1 MYLYNVN
8 PEEAKARILSLSAEL
23 NRHNDLYYI
32 QAKPEISDQAFDF
45 LLKELESLEA
55 QFPDFALLNSPS
67 KRVGGDITK
76 KFESV
81 RHEFPMLSLA
91 NTYSEEEIQEWAGR
105 ISKAGMEDLEFVCEL
120 KYDGVAIGLR
130 YEMGELVRAVT
141 RGDGEQGEDI
151 TANVRTIRTG
161 PLSLKGDFPDKFEIR
176 GEVFMPLAAFNN
188 LNEARDEAG
197 EERFA
202 NPRNTAAGTL
212 KLQDSAVVATRGL
225 DTFLYGVYGNDLS
238 FQSHMDAVKVAGSWG
253 FKIPSEAYGYISST
267 NTIAGVMDFIHY
279 WDEHRTELPFEI
291 DGIVI
296 KVNSYEH
303 QRRLGFTAK
312 SPRWAT
318 AFKFKAKQ
326 VQTRLL
332 SVDYQVGRTGAITP
346 VANLSPISLG
356 GTTVKRASLHN
367 ADQIEKLDLHLEDL
381 VYVEKGGEI
390 IPKIVGLDLA
400 KRLPNA
406 IPVGFI
412 THCPECHSLLVR
424 EEGEAQ
430 HFCPNQVSCP
440 PQVIGRIQHFV
451 SRKAMNIDG
460 IGEETVAQL
469 VNEGVIST
477 LADLYD
483 LTREPLLELDRMADK
498 SVDNLLAGIEAS
510 KQVPFERV
518 LFGLGIR
525 FVGETVAKKLA
536 YAFGTM
542 DTLQIATFEE
552 LLAVDEIGER
562 IANSLISFFKNQ
574 ESLQLITRL
583 KLHGLNMEVEKRAL
597 DSTVLEGKTLVVS
610 GVFDSFSRD
619 ELKHLIDING
629 GKNTGSVSAK
639 TDFLVAGEG
648 MGPSKLKK
656 ATDLGVTILSEEE
669 FKNLIGY
676 GK

>member
-1 MYLYNVN
+1 MYLYDVN
-8 PEEAKARILSLSAEL
+8 QEEAKAKILHLSAEL

-45 LLKELESLEA
+45 LLKELESLEDL
-55 QFPDFALLNSPS
+55 FPQFALPNSPS

-105 ISKAGMEDLEFVCEL
+105 ITKAGMEQLEFVCEL

-130 YEMGELVRAVT
+130 YEQGELVRAVT

-151 TANVRTIRTG
+151 TANVRTIRTI

-176 GEVFMPLAAFNN
+176 GEVFMPLEAFEK
-188 LNEARDEAG
+188 LNASRDEAG

-202 NPRNTAAGTL
+202 NPRNTTAGTL

-225 DTFLYGVYGNDLS
+225 DTFLYGVYGNDLP
-238 FQSHMDAVKVAGSWG
+238 FQSHVDAVKAAGSWG
-253 FKIPSEAYGYISST
+253 FKIPSEAHGYISST

-279 WDEHRTELPFEI
+279 WDEHRSELPFEI

-346 VANLSPISLG
+346 VANLTPISLG

-367 ADQIEKLDLHLEDL
+367 ADQIEKFDLHLDDL
-381 VYVEKGGEI
+381 VFVEKGGEI

-406 IPVGFI
+406 VPVGFI
-412 THCPECHSLLVR
+412 THCPECHSPLVR
-424 EEGEAQ
+424 EEGEAH

-483 LTREPLLELDRMADK
+483 LTREPLLALDRMADK

-510 KQVPFERV
+510 KKVPFERV

-574 ESLQLITRL
+574 ESLQLIARL

-619 ELKHLIDING
+619 ELKHLIDVNG

>member
-1 MYLYNVN
+1 VN

-55 QFPDFALLNSPS
+55 QFPDFALPNSPS

-151 TANVRTIRTG
+151 TANVRTIRTV

-188 LNEARDEAG
+188 LNEAREEAG

-225 DTFLYGVYGNDLS
+225 DTFLYGVYGNDLP

-253 FKIPSEAYGYISST
+253 FKIPSEAHGYISST

-381 VYVEKGGEI
+381 VCVEKGGEI

-469 VNEGVIST
+469 VNEGVITT

-483 LTREPLLELDRMADK
+483 LTREPLLALDRMADK

-574 ESLQLITRL
+574 ESLQLIARL

>member
-1 MYLYNVN
+1 MYLYDVN

-32 QAKPEISDQAFDF
+32 QAKPEITDQAFDF

-55 QFPDFALLNSPS
+55 SFPDFALPNSPS

-105 ISKAGMEDLEFVCEL
+105 ITKAGMEQLEFVCEL

-130 YEMGELVRAVT
+130 YEQGELVRAVT

-151 TANVRTIRTG
+151 TANVRTIRTV

-176 GEVFMPLAAFNN
+176 GEVFMPLNAFET
-188 LNEARDEAG
+188 LNASRDEAG

-202 NPRNTAAGTL
+202 NPRNTTAGTL
-212 KLQDSAVVATRGL
+212 KLQDSAMVATRGL
-225 DTFLYGVYGNDLS
+225 DTFLYGVYGNDLP
-238 FQSHMDAVKVAGSWG
+238 FNSHMDAVKAAGSWG
-253 FKIPSEAYGYISST
+253 FKIPSEAHGYISST
-267 NTIAGVMDFIHY
+267 NNIAGVMDFIHY

-367 ADQIEKLDLHLEDL
+367 ADQIEKFDLHLDDL
-381 VYVEKGGEI
+381 VFVEKGGEI

-400 KRLPNA
+400 KRLPSA
-406 IPVGFI
+406 RPVGFI
-412 THCPECHSLLVR
+412 THCPECHSHLVR
-424 EEGEAQ
+424 EEGEAH
-430 HFCPNQVSCP
+430 HFCPNQDSCP

-469 VNEGVIST
+469 VNEVVIST

-483 LTREPLLELDRMADK
+483 LTREPLLALDRMADK
-498 SVDNLLAGIEAS
+498 SVDNLLAGVEAS

-574 ESLQLITRL
+574 ESLQLSARL
-583 KLHGLNMEVEKRAL
+583 KLHGLNMEVEKRTL
-597 DSTVLEGKTLVVS
+597 DSTVLEGKILVVS
-610 GVFDSFSRD
+610 GVFNSFSRD
-619 ELKHLIDING
+619 ELKHLIDVNG

-656 ATDLGVTILSEEE
+656 ATDLGVTILSEEV

>member
-1 MYLYNVN
+1 VN

-55 QFPDFALLNSPS
+55 QFPDFALPNSPS

-151 TANVRTIRTG
+151 TANVRTIRTV

-225 DTFLYGVYGNDLS
+225 DTFLYGVYGNDLP
-238 FQSHMDAVKVAGSWG
+238 FQSHMDAVKAAGSWG
-253 FKIPSEAYGYISST
+253 FKIPSEAHGYISST

-279 WDEHRTELPFEI
+279 WDEHRSELPFEI

-381 VYVEKGGEI
+381 VCVEKGGEI

>member
-1 MYLYNVN
+1 MYLYDVN

-32 QAKPEISDQAFDF
+32 QAKPEITDQAFDF

-55 QFPDFALLNSPS
+55 SFPDFALPNSPS

-105 ISKAGMEDLEFVCEL
+105 ITKAGMEQLEFVCEL

-130 YEMGELVRAVT
+130 YEQGELVRAVT

-151 TANVRTIRTG
+151 TANVRTIRTV

-176 GEVFMPLAAFNN
+176 GEVFMPLNAFET
-188 LNEARDEAG
+188 LNASRDEAG

-202 NPRNTAAGTL
+202 NPRNTTAGTL
-212 KLQDSAVVATRGL
+212 KLQDSAMVATRGL
-225 DTFLYGVYGNDLS
+225 DTFLYGVYGNDLP
-238 FQSHMDAVKVAGSWG
+238 FNSHMDAVKAAGSWG
-253 FKIPSEAYGYISST
+253 FKIPSEAHGYISST
-267 NTIAGVMDFIHY
+267 NNIAGVMDFIHY

-367 ADQIEKLDLHLEDL
+367 ADQIEKFDLHLDDL
-381 VYVEKGGEI
+381 VFVEKGGEI

-400 KRLPNA
+400 KRLPSA
-406 IPVGFI
+406 RPVGFI
-412 THCPECHSLLVR
+412 THCPECHSPLVR
-424 EEGEAQ
+424 EEGEAH
-430 HFCPNQVSCP
+430 HFCPNQDSCP

-483 LTREPLLELDRMADK
+483 LTREPLLALDRMADK
-498 SVDNLLAGIEAS
+498 SVDNLLAGVEAS

-574 ESLQLITRL
+574 ESLQLIARL

-610 GVFDSFSRD
+610 GVFNSFSRD
-619 ELKHLIDING
+619 ELKHLIDVNG

>member
-1 MYLYNVN
+1 VYLYNVN

-55 QFPDFALLNSPS
+55 QFPDFALPNSPS

-151 TANVRTIRTG
+151 TANVRTIRTV

-381 VYVEKGGEI
+381 VFVEKGGEI

-574 ESLQLITRL
+574 ESLQLIARL

>member
-1 MYLYNVN
+1 MYLYDVN

-32 QAKPEISDQAFDF
+32 QAKPEITDQAFDF
-45 LLKELESLEA
+45 LLKELESLEGL
-55 QFPDFALLNSPS
+55 FPQFALPNSPS

-105 ISKAGMEDLEFVCEL
+105 ITKAGMEQLEFVCEL

-130 YEMGELVRAVT
+130 YEQGELVRAVT

-151 TANVRTIRTG
+151 TANVRTIRTV
-161 PLSLKGDFPDKFEIR
+161 PLSLKGNFPDKFEIR
-176 GEVFMPLAAFNN
+176 GEVFMPLNAFET
-188 LNEARDEAG
+188 LNASRDEAG

-202 NPRNTAAGTL
+202 NPRNTTAGTL
-212 KLQDSAVVATRGL
+212 KLQDSAMVATRGL
-225 DTFLYGVYGNDLS
+225 DTFLYGVYGNDLP
-238 FQSHMDAVKVAGSWG
+238 FNSHMDAVKAAGSWG
-253 FKIPSEAYGYISST
+253 FKIPSEAHGYISST
-267 NTIAGVMDFIHY
+267 NNIAGVMDFIHY
-279 WDEHRTELPFEI
+279 WDEHRSELPFEI

-367 ADQIEKLDLHLEDL
+367 ADQIEKFDLHLDDL
-381 VYVEKGGEI
+381 VFVEKGGEI

-400 KRLPNA
+400 KRLPSA
-406 IPVGFI
+406 RPVGFI
-412 THCPECHSLLVR
+412 THCPECHSPLVR
-424 EEGEAQ
+424 EEGEAH
-430 HFCPNQVSCP
+430 HFCPNQDSCP

-483 LTREPLLELDRMADK
+483 LTREPLLALDRMADK
-498 SVDNLLAGIEAS
+498 SVDNLLAGVEAS

-574 ESLQLITRL
+574 ESLQLIARL
-583 KLHGLNMEVEKRAL
+583 KLNGLNMEVEKRAL

-610 GVFDSFSRD
+610 GVFNSFSRD
-619 ELKHLIDING
+619 ELKHLIDVNG

>member
-1 MYLYNVN
+1 MYLYDVN
-8 PEEAKARILSLSAEL
+8 QEEAKAKILHLSAEL

-45 LLKELESLEA
+45 LLKELESLEDL
-55 QFPDFALLNSPS
+55 FPQFALPNSPS

-105 ISKAGMEDLEFVCEL
+105 ITKAGMEQLEFVCEL

-130 YEMGELVRAVT
+130 YEQGELVRAVT

-151 TANVRTIRTG
+151 TANVRTIRTI

-176 GEVFMPLAAFNN
+176 GEVFMPLEAFGK
-188 LNEARDEAG
+188 LNASRDEAG

-202 NPRNTAAGTL
+202 NPRNTTAGTL

-225 DTFLYGVYGNDLS
+225 DTFLYGVYGNDLP
-238 FQSHMDAVKVAGSWG
+238 FQSHVDAVKAAGSWG
-253 FKIPSEAYGYISST
+253 FKIPSEAHGYISST

-279 WDEHRTELPFEI
+279 WDEHRSELPFEI

-346 VANLSPISLG
+346 VANLTPISLG

-367 ADQIEKLDLHLEDL
+367 ADQIEKFDLHLDDL
-381 VYVEKGGEI
+381 VFVEKGGEI

-406 IPVGFI
+406 VPVGFI
-412 THCPECHSLLVR
+412 THCPECHSPLVR
-424 EEGEAQ
+424 EEGEAH

-469 VNEGVIST
+469 VNEGVILT

-483 LTREPLLELDRMADK
+483 LTREPLLSLDRMADK

-510 KQVPFERV
+510 KKVPFERV

-574 ESLQLITRL
+574 ESLQLIARL

-610 GVFDSFSRD
+610 GVFDSLSRD
-619 ELKHLIDING
+619 ELKHLIDVNG

>member
-1 MYLYNVN
+1 MYLYDVN

-32 QAKPEISDQAFDF
+32 QAKPEITDQAFDF

-55 QFPDFALLNSPS
+55 SFPDFALPNSPS

-105 ISKAGMEDLEFVCEL
+105 ITKAGMEQLEFVCEL

-130 YEMGELVRAVT
+130 YEQGELVRAVT

-151 TANVRTIRTG
+151 TANVRTIRTV

-176 GEVFMPLAAFNN
+176 GEVFMPLNAFET
-188 LNEARDEAG
+188 LNASRDEAG

-202 NPRNTAAGTL
+202 NPRNTTAGTL
-212 KLQDSAVVATRGL
+212 KLQDSAMVATRGL
-225 DTFLYGVYGNDLS
+225 DTFLYGVYGNDLP
-238 FQSHMDAVKVAGSWG
+238 FNSHMDAVKAAGSWG
-253 FKIPSEAYGYISST
+253 FKIPSEAHGYISST
-267 NTIAGVMDFIHY
+267 NNIAGVMDFIHY
-279 WDEHRTELPFEI
+279 WDEHRSELPFEI

-367 ADQIEKLDLHLEDL
+367 ADQIEKFDLHLDDL
-381 VYVEKGGEI
+381 VFVEKGGEI

-400 KRLPNA
+400 KRLPSA
-406 IPVGFI
+406 RPVGFI
-412 THCPECHSLLVR
+412 THCPECHSPLVR
-424 EEGEAQ
+424 EEGEAH
-430 HFCPNQVSCP
+430 HFCPNQDSCP

-483 LTREPLLELDRMADK
+483 LTREPLLALDRMADK
-498 SVDNLLAGIEAS
+498 SVDNLLAGVEAS

-542 DTLQIATFEE
+542 DKLQIATFEE

-574 ESLQLITRL
+574 ESLQLIARL

-610 GVFDSFSRD
+610 GVFNSFSRD
-619 ELKHLIDING
+619 ELKHLIDVNG

>member
-1 MYLYNVN
+1 MYLYDVN

-32 QAKPEISDQAFDF
+32 QAKPEITDQAFDF

-55 QFPDFALLNSPS
+55 SFPDFALPNSPS

-105 ISKAGMEDLEFVCEL
+105 ITKAGMEQLEFVCEL

-130 YEMGELVRAVT
+130 YEQGELVRAVT

-151 TANVRTIRTG
+151 TANVRTIRTV

-176 GEVFMPLAAFNN
+176 GEVFMPLNAFET
-188 LNEARDEAG
+188 LNASRDEAG

-202 NPRNTAAGTL
+202 NPRNTTAGTL
-212 KLQDSAVVATRGL
+212 KLQDSAIVATRGL
-225 DTFLYGVYGNDLS
+225 DTFLYGVYGNDLP
-238 FQSHMDAVKVAGSWG
+238 FNSHMDAVKAAGSWG
-253 FKIPSEAYGYISST
+253 FKIPSEAHGYISST
-267 NTIAGVMDFIHY
+267 NNIAGVMDFIHY

-367 ADQIEKLDLHLEDL
+367 ADQIEKFDLHLDDL
-381 VYVEKGGEI
+381 VFVEKGGEI

-400 KRLPNA
+400 KRLPSA
-406 IPVGFI
+406 RPVGFI
-412 THCPECHSLLVR
+412 THCPECHSPLVR
-424 EEGEAQ
+424 EEGEAH
-430 HFCPNQVSCP
+430 HFCPNQDSCP

-483 LTREPLLELDRMADK
+483 LTREPLLALDRMADK
-498 SVDNLLAGIEAS
+498 SVDNLLAGVEAS

-574 ESLQLITRL
+574 ESLQLIARL

-610 GVFDSFSRD
+610 GVFNSFSRD
-619 ELKHLIDING
+619 ELKHLIDVNG

>member
-1 MYLYNVN
+1 MYLYDVN

-32 QAKPEISDQAFDF
+32 QAKPEISDQEFDF

-55 QFPDFALLNSPS
+55 QFPDFALPNSPS

-151 TANVRTIRTG
+151 TANVRTIRTV

-188 LNEARDEAG
+188 LNEAREEAG

-225 DTFLYGVYGNDLS
+225 DTFLYGVYGNDLP
-238 FQSHMDAVKVAGSWG
+238 FQSHMDAVKAAGSWG
-253 FKIPSEAYGYISST
+253 FKIPSEAHGYISST

-279 WDEHRTELPFEI
+279 WDEHRSELPFEI

-483 LTREPLLELDRMADK
+483 LTREPLLALDRMADK

-583 KLHGLNMEVEKRAL
+583 KLHGLNMEVEKHAL

>member
-1 MYLYNVN
+1 MYLYRVN
-8 PEEAKARILSLSAEL
+8 PEEAKARIIHLSAEL

-45 LLKELESLEA
+45 LLKELESLEDL
-55 QFPDFALLNSPS
+55 FPQFALPNSPS

-105 ISKAGMEDLEFVCEL
+105 ITKAGMEQLEFVCEL

-130 YEMGELVRAVT
+130 YEQGELVRAVT

-151 TANVRTIRTG
+151 TANVRTIRTI

-176 GEVFMPLAAFNN
+176 GEVFMPLEAFEK
-188 LNEARDEAG
+188 LNASRDEAG

-202 NPRNTAAGTL
+202 NPRNTTAGTL

-225 DTFLYGVYGNDLS
+225 DTFLYGVYGNDLP
-238 FQSHMDAVKVAGSWG
+238 FQSHVDAVKAAGSWG
-253 FKIPSEAYGYISST
+253 FKIPSEAHGYISST

-279 WDEHRTELPFEI
+279 WDEHRSELPFEI

-346 VANLSPISLG
+346 VANLTPISLG

-367 ADQIEKLDLHLEDL
+367 ADQIEKFDLHLDDL
-381 VYVEKGGEI
+381 VFVEKGGEI

-406 IPVGFI
+406 VPVGFI
-412 THCPECHSLLVR
+412 THCPECHSPLVR
-424 EEGEAQ
+424 EEGEAH

-469 VNEGVIST
+469 VNEGVILT

-483 LTREPLLELDRMADK
+483 LTREPLLALDRMADK

-510 KQVPFERV
+510 KKVPFERV

-574 ESLQLITRL
+574 ESLQLIARL

-619 ELKHLIDING
+619 ELKHLIDVNG

>member
-1 MYLYNVN
+1 MN
-8 PEEAKARILSLSAEL
+8 PEEAKARIVHLSAEL

-45 LLKELESLEA
+45 LLKELESLEGL
-55 QFPDFALLNSPS
+55 FPQFALPNSPS

-105 ISKAGMEDLEFVCEL
+105 ISKAGLAELEFVCEL

-130 YEMGELVRAVT
+130 YEQGELVRAVT

-151 TANVRTIRTG
+151 TANVRTIRTI
-161 PLSLKGDFPDKFEIR
+161 PLSLKGAFPGKFEIR
-176 GEVFMPLAAFNN
+176 GEVFMPLDAFEK
-188 LNEARDEAG
+188 LNASRDEAG

-202 NPRNTAAGTL
+202 NPRNTTAGTL
-212 KLQDSAVVATRGL
+212 KLQDSAMVATRGL
-225 DTFLYGVYGNDLS
+225 DTFLYGVYGNDLP
-238 FQSHMDAVKVAGSWG
+238 FLSHLEAVKAAGSWG
-253 FKIPSEAYGYISST
+253 FKIPSEAHGYITST

-279 WDEHRTELPFEI
+279 WDEHRSELPFEI

-346 VANLSPISLG
+346 VANLTPISLG

-367 ADQIEKLDLHLEDL
+367 ADQIEKFDLYLDDL
-381 VYVEKGGEI
+381 VFVEKGGEI

-406 IPVGFI
+406 KPVGFI
-412 THCPECHSLLVR
+412 THCPECNTHLVR

-430 HFCPNQVSCP
+430 HFCPNQASCP

-460 IGEETVAQL
+460 IGEETVTQL
-469 VNEGVIST
+469 VKEGMILT
-477 LADLYD
+477 IADLYD
-483 LTREPLLELDRMADK
+483 LRREPLLALDRMADK

-574 ESLQLITRL
+574 ESLQLIARL

-619 ELKHLIDING
+619 ELKHLIDVNG

>member
-1 MYLYNVN
+1 MYLYRVN
-8 PEEAKARILSLSAEL
+8 PEEAKAKILHLSAEL

-45 LLKELESLEA
+45 LLKELESLEGL
-55 QFPDFALLNSPS
+55 FPQFALPNSPS

-105 ISKAGMEDLEFVCEL
+105 ITKAGMEQLEFVCEL

-130 YEMGELVRAVT
+130 YEQGELVRAVT

-151 TANVRTIRTG
+151 TANVRTIRTI

-176 GEVFMPLAAFNN
+176 GEVFMPLDAFEK
-188 LNEARDEAG
+188 LNASRDEAG

-202 NPRNTAAGTL
+202 NPRNTTAGTL
-212 KLQDSAVVATRGL
+212 KLQDSAMVATRGL
-225 DTFLYGVYGNDLS
+225 DTFLYGVYGNDLP
-238 FQSHMDAVKVAGSWG
+238 FQSHMDAVKAAGSWG
-253 FKIPSEAYGYISST
+253 FKIPSEAHGYISST

-279 WDEHRTELPFEI
+279 WDEHRSELPFEI

-326 VQTRLL
+326 VQTNLL

-346 VANLSPISLG
+346 VANLTPITLG

-367 ADQIEKLDLHLEDL
+367 ADQIEKFDLHLDDL
-381 VYVEKGGEI
+381 VFVEKGGEI

-406 IPVGFI
+406 VPVGFI
-412 THCPECHSLLVR
+412 THCPECHTHLVR

-483 LTREPLLELDRMADK
+483 LTREPLLALDRMADK

-510 KQVPFERV
+510 KQVPFERA

-574 ESLQLITRL
+574 ESLQLIARL

-619 ELKHLIDING
+619 ELKHLIDVNG

>member
-1 MYLYNVN
+1 VYLYDVN

-32 QAKPEISDQAFDF
+32 QAKPEISDQEFDF

-55 QFPDFALLNSPS
+55 QFPDFALPNSPS

-91 NTYSEEEIQEWAGR
+91 NTYSEEEIQEWVGR

-120 KYDGVAIGLR
+120 KYDGLAIGLR

-151 TANVRTIRTG
+151 TANVRTIRTV

-225 DTFLYGVYGNDLS
+225 DTFLYGVYGNDLP
-238 FQSHMDAVKVAGSWG
+238 FQSHMDAVKAAGSWG
-253 FKIPSEAYGYISST
+253 FKIPSEAHGYISST

-483 LTREPLLELDRMADK
+483 LTREPLLALDRMADK

>member
-1 MYLYNVN
+1 MYLYDVN

-32 QAKPEISDQAFDF
+32 QAKPEITDQAFDF
-45 LLKELESLEA
+45 LLKELESLEGL
-55 QFPDFALLNSPS
+55 FPQFALPNSPS

-105 ISKAGMEDLEFVCEL
+105 ITKAGMEQLEFVCEL

-130 YEMGELVRAVT
+130 YEQGELVRAVT

-151 TANVRTIRTG
+151 TANVRTIRTV

-176 GEVFMPLAAFNN
+176 GEVFMPLNAFET
-188 LNEARDEAG
+188 LNASRDEAG

-202 NPRNTAAGTL
+202 NPRNTTAGTL
-212 KLQDSAVVATRGL
+212 KLQDSAMVATRGL
-225 DTFLYGVYGNDLS
+225 DTFLYGVYGNDLP
-238 FQSHMDAVKVAGSWG
+238 FNSHMDAVKAAGSWG
-253 FKIPSEAYGYISST
+253 FKIPSEAHGYISST
-267 NTIAGVMDFIHY
+267 NNIAGVMDFIHY
-279 WDEHRTELPFEI
+279 WDEHRSELPFEI

-367 ADQIEKLDLHLEDL
+367 ADQIEKFDLHLDDL
-381 VYVEKGGEI
+381 VFVEKGGEI

-400 KRLPNA
+400 KRLPSA
-406 IPVGFI
+406 RPVGFI
-412 THCPECHSLLVR
+412 THCPECHSPLVR
-424 EEGEAQ
+424 EEGEAH
-430 HFCPNQVSCP
+430 HFCPNQDSCP

-483 LTREPLLELDRMADK
+483 LTREPLLALDRMADR
-498 SVDNLLAGIEAS
+498 SVDNLLAGVEAS

-574 ESLQLITRL
+574 ESLQLIARL
-583 KLHGLNMEVEKRAL
+583 KLNGLNMEVEKRAL

-610 GVFDSFSRD
+610 GVFNSFSRD
-619 ELKHLIDING
+619 ELKHLIDVNG